1 MQFAGV
7 ANKIDL
13 AAMKV
18 AIVGG
23 TAGLGYGLAKRLAA
37 AGDEVLIGSRASEKA
52 EAAAAH
58 VADAA
63 GSEMVK
69 GGANPDIVKGMDAV
83 VVTVPFPGQAPLYKS
98 LRENMAPGTAVI
110 DCNVPLA
117 SEIGGKATRLL
128 GVWEGSAAQQA
139 KGILGNQYPVASGF
153 HTVMSDTLENLSV
166 PLDSDVLICGD
177 KDARAVAE
185 QMVGKIQG
193 ARYVDC
199 GPLENARILESLTP
213 LLIGL
218 NIRYKLH
225 PGAGIRI
232 QNLPT

>member
-1 MQFAGV
+1 MR
-7 ANKIDL
+7 
-13 AAMKV
+13 V

-37 AGDEVLIGSRASEKA
+37 AGDEVVIGSRAAEKA

-58 VADAA
+58 VAEAA
-63 GSEMVK
+63 GSASVT

-98 LRENMAPGTAVI
+98 LKDNLVTGTAVI

-139 KGILGNQYPVASGF
+139 KGILGKDFPMASGF
-153 HTVMSDTLENLSV
+153 HTVMSDTLEDISV
-166 PLDSDVLICGD
+166 PLDSDVLVCGD
-177 KDARAVAE
+177 KDGRAAAE
-185 QMVGKIQG
+185 EMVGKIDG
-193 ARYVDC
+193 ARFVDC